1 MILKATTKNTGLVER
16 QRFYSTYSTKVLDL
30 AETTFT
36 DVRLQVLPEFRQEP
50 KVRKYPADYPGGQL
64 PFDTLRQQRWYWANI
79 GKPYTRTGRMAK
91 GLEQKIKRI
100 KNAVSVEAS
109 YPSPSTK
116 YVLGNILGEQ
126 VRPYQQRFHL
136 ATGWQ
141 PSAPK
146 LERHANIYNDTFLRR
161 YAAFITFNGG

>member
-1 MILKATTKNTGLVER
+1 MILKATAKNTGLE
-16 QRFYSTYSTKVLDL
+16 QRLKFYSTYSTQVLDL

-36 DVRLQVLPEFRQEP
+36 DVRQQVLPEYRQEA

-64 PFDTLRQQRWYWANI
+64 PFDTEKQRRWYWANI

-91 GLEQKIKRI
+91 GLEQKIKRV
-100 KNAVSVEAS
+100 KNKVEVEAS

-116 YVLGNILGEQ
+116 YTLGNILGEQ

-141 PSAPK
+141 PAAPK

-161 YAAFITFNGG
+161 YEAFIVFNGG

>member
-1 MILKATTKNTGLVER
+1 MILKATAKNKGLETR
-16 QRFYSTYSTKVLDL
+16 LKFYNGFSANVLDL
-30 AETTFT
+30 AETTFK
-36 DVRLQVLPEFRQEP
+36 DVRSEVLPDFQQQP
-50 KVRKYPADYPGGQL
+50 KVRKFPADYPGGQL

-109 YPSPSTK
+109 YPNASTK
-116 YVLGNILGEQ
+116 YILGNILGEQ
-126 VRPYQQRFHL
+126 VRPYQQRFHA

-141 PSAPK
+141 PAAPK
-146 LERHANIYNDTFLRR
+146 LERHAQTYNDTFLRR
-161 YAAFITFNGG
+161 YQAFIAFNGE